1 MAYYEGVYSR
11 KKTKHPHIRHA
22 ISRGKSRY
30 GVGAPAVLRLEQMIQ
45 RQQGIRRSMRQ
56 SNTRTLH
63 EVEMDGNRFYVVYS
77 KSTNHVVTLLT
88 HAMGRQ
94 QFGDDDTPRCI
105 CGAMLAEFLDG
116 RRMCTIHPEILQ
128 ETK

>member
-88 HAMGRQ
+88 QAMGRQ

-105 CGAMLAEFLDG
+105 CGAMLAQL
-116 RRMCTIHPEILQ
+116 RNKQVCTVCHTEVM
-128 ETK
+128 